1 MIKSLKKKY
10 IDKLDIETKQAIAFI
25 NNLDEKNLKELEK
38 LSLRKLIYTKLKIE
52 KISTYSMIREFI
64 AWENYYKTSSE
75 YNYWIKSGTG
85 NDIGIWLESMY
96 RWVKKA
102 EYNSDLKP
110 YINPEKRREDLEEYF
125 HLEPGLFHSKV
136 LVYEGEE
143 GHLYTIILYDDPK
156 WAAYEHVIMRGIDSI
171 EKEEE
176 LKQGASVYGQSE
188 WLKYNIEQNPED
200 IQKMMKEYK
209 YTTMIY
215 IYYTYSCNIQFFT
228 GTCNE
233 NLTVD

>member
-1 MIKSLKKKY
+1 MIESLKKKF
-10 IDKLDIETKQAIAFI
+10 IDKLDMATKQAIAFI
-25 NNLDEKNLKELEK
+25 NNLDENNLDELEE
-38 LSLRKLIYTKLKIE
+38 LSLRKLIATNWKIKNISVYHKVMQYMFWEQNYKNDIYFKDWVKGSPGNNLERWLKIMYE
-52 KISTYSMIREFI
+52 SVRE
-64 AWENYYKTSSE
+64 EHDN
-75 YNYWIKSGTG
+75 N
-85 NDIGIWLESMY
+85 
-96 RWVKKA
+96 
-102 EYNSDLKP
+102 DLKP

-156 WAAYEHVIMRGIDSI
+156 WAAYEHIIMRGINSI
-171 EKEEE
+171 EEEEE

-188 WLKYNIEQNPED
+188 WLKYNIEQNPKD
-200 IQKMMKEYK
+200 IQKMMKGYK
-209 YTTMIY
+209 YTTMVY
-215 IYYTYSCNIQFFT
+215 IYYIATHSEQFFT